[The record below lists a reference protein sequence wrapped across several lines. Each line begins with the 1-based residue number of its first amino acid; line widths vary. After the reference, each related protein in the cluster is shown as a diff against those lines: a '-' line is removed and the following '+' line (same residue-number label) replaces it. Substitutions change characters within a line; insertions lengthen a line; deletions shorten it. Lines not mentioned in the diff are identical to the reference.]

1 MKMQIM
7 DKLQRRLS
15 NLVVEAGET
24 RKREP
29 DEPQSSESEPTEVD
43 EYDAVQTKLKKMEE
57 EGYNLEAMRL
67 KIQWEARRLITAGGY
82 DPEKREIERLCD
94 NRGRLKARQDKKDY
108 I

>member
-15 NLVVEAGET
+15 NLVVAAVET

-43 EYDAVQTKLKKMEE
+43 EYDAV
-57 EGYNLEAMRL
+57 
-67 KIQWEARRLITAGGY
+67 
-82 DPEKREIERLCD
+82 
-94 NRGRLKARQDKKDY
+94 
-108 I
+108 